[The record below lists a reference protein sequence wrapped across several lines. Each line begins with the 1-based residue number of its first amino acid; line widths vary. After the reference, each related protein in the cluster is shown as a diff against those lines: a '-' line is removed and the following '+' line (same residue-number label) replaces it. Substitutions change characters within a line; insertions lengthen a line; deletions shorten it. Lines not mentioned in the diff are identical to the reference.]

1 MNIED
6 CLENCK
12 VNQKQIQRFNPDP
25 FYVNH
30 FFKEFL
36 NSVHNT
42 LNAILEEANRDFGLF
57 ILGDISQKK
66 FNEKAKEK
74 NDQKALK
81 FFNWYESRLN
91 QQNQNSYSYA
101 IQVLYNMRRKGEK
114 LPKIRTMMRAKE
126 IYKDDIYQ
134 EIKIK
139 LKNEKLFSKEFVD
152 IEMRRQIPIFVEI
165 INHKRMKKNEPKVGE
180 NQVIVSTFIKI
191 NEDKTIE
198 VGYSTEIYLKLLNQ
212 FVDES
217 RIKIQELSKRG
228 KF

>member
-1 MNIED
+1 
-6 CLENCK
+6 
-12 VNQKQIQRFNPDP
+12 
-25 FYVNH
+25 
-30 FFKEFL
+30 
-36 NSVHNT
+36 
-42 LNAILEEANRDFGLF
+42 
-57 ILGDISQKK
+57 
-66 FNEKAKEK
+66 
-74 NDQKALK
+74 
-81 FFNWYESRLN
+81 
-91 QQNQNSYSYA
+91 
-101 IQVLYNMRRKGEK
+101 
-114 LPKIRTMMRAKE
+114 MMRAKE

-152 IEMRRQIPIFVEI
+152 IEMRRQIPIFLEI
-165 INHKRMKKNEPKVGE
+165 INRKRVKKNEPKVGE

-217 RIKIQELSKRG
+217 RIKMQELSKRG

>member
-1 MNIED
+1 
-6 CLENCK
+6 
-12 VNQKQIQRFNPDP
+12 
-25 FYVNH
+25 
-30 FFKEFL
+30 
-36 NSVHNT
+36 
-42 LNAILEEANRDFGLF
+42 
-57 ILGDISQKK
+57 
-66 FNEKAKEK
+66 
-74 NDQKALK
+74 
-81 FFNWYESRLN
+81 
-91 QQNQNSYSYA
+91 
-101 IQVLYNMRRKGEK
+101 MRRKGEE

-139 LKNEKLFSKEFVD
+139 LKNEKLFSKEFVY
-152 IEMRRQIPIFVEI
+152 IEMRRQTPIFLEI

-198 VGYSTEIYLKLLNQ
+198 IGYSTEIYLKLLNQ